1 MARFLILWRVNWKAP
16 WPSTDPSKYLELEEK
31 MWAGIEQLM
40 KMGQIEEFG
49 AFPDGESGYAIGKGE
64 TADVFRGVTAF
75 HPYIRG
81 EVHEIIPYETQK
93 EATRAIIQMRI
104 EEMKK

>member
-1 MARFLILWRVNWKAP
+1 MPRFLILWHVNWGAP
-16 WPSTDPSKYLELEEK
+16 WPATDPSKYLELQEK
-31 MWAGIEQLM
+31 MWAGIEALM

-49 AFPDGESGYAIGKGE
+49 SFPDAESGYAIGKGE
-64 TADVFRGVTAF
+64 TADVFRGVAAF
-75 HPYIRG
+75 HPYILG

-93 EATRAIIQMRI
+93 EATRAIIQLRI